1 MEIRAVAL
9 RNVAIKGVHST
20 RYLCMGADGRM
31 RGLVGVTTGR
41 DALGRG
47 TYGCPGPGLQ
57 GGGRSPLASSAGA
70 GMELAMEFDKG
81 RMKEANVQ
89 LFFYGSLGSR
99 PLAGEW
105 ARVAFAFRVEP
116 KAVSIGRWETH
127 YWLWF

>member
-1 MEIRAVAL
+1 MLRLQLFASLAPALVEIRAVAL

-89 LFFYGSLGSR
+89 LFST
-99 PLAGEW
+99 E
-105 ARVAFAFRVEP
+105 V
-116 KAVSIGRWETH
+116 
-127 YWLWF
+127 